1 MLLCDSAILASAPEN
16 SKMTLFAANATSND
30 SWWLRPSGGREVLRV
45 AAPLVVSSLS
55 WTIMTFF
62 DRVFLNWVSGE
73 AMDASFT
80 SSVVWFAF
88 LALPLGICAYAN
100 TFVAQYDGARRYNR
114 IGIVIW
120 QANWLACGFGLVS
133 LCLIPL
139 AHPLFKLAG
148 YTGQQAADDIHY
160 FQIICLCAPGL
171 LIAEASKTFYSGRG
185 QTWVVMI
192 VDAATAT
199 IELGLNYV
207 WIFGY
212 LGFPEWGLAGAAWST
227 VVGMWLK
234 AVIYVCLPLQRKYH
248 QQFGTVAGIRWD
260 KNLLRRIVYFG
271 WPSGL
276 QFLLDVTGFTIF
288 IFVLNGLGDVAKQA
302 TSLAFSIS
310 SLAFMPIYGL
320 HIAAS
325 VLVGERLGE
334 NRDDLAA
341 RATITTLQISW
352 AYMAVISLL
361 YALAPGIFV
370 FGFFSGASGTT
381 ADQIAVRDLAAT
393 LLLFVAAYNLLDAT
407 QMIFVGALKGAGDT
421 QFLMRVSFVL
431 AILLATFSYL
441 SVEVWRFEV
450 FGAWTLV
457 VFWCLIA
464 AAAYAVRFWQ
474 GKWRQMRVIEH
485 VRPDSREFL
494 PAAAVE

>member
-1 MLLCDSAILASAPEN
+1 
-16 SKMTLFAANATSND
+16 
-30 SWWLRPSGGREVLRV
+30 
-45 AAPLVVSSLS
+45 
-55 WTIMTFF
+55 
-62 DRVFLNWVSGE
+62 
-73 AMDASFT
+73 
-80 SSVVWFAF
+80 
-88 LALPLGICAYAN
+88 
-100 TFVAQYDGARRYNR
+100 
-114 IGIVIW
+114 
-120 QANWLACGFGLVS
+120 
-133 LCLIPL
+133 
-139 AHPLFKLAG
+139 
-148 YTGQQAADDIHY
+148 
-160 FQIICLCAPGL
+160 
-171 LIAEASKTFYSGRG
+171 
-185 QTWVVMI
+185 
-192 VDAATAT
+192 
-199 IELGLNYV
+199 
-207 WIFGY
+207 
-212 LGFPEWGLAGAAWST
+212 
-227 VVGMWLK
+227 
-234 AVIYVCLPLQRKYH
+234 
-248 QQFGTVAGIRWD
+248 
-260 KNLLRRIVYFG
+260 
-271 WPSGL
+271 
-276 QFLLDVTGFTIF
+276 LLDVTGFTIF

>member
-1 MLLCDSAILASAPEN
+1 
-16 SKMTLFAANATSND
+16 
-30 SWWLRPSGGREVLRV
+30 
-45 AAPLVVSSLS
+45 
-55 WTIMTFF
+55 
-62 DRVFLNWVSGE
+62 
-73 AMDASFT
+73 MDASFT

-100 TFVAQYDGARRYNR
+100 TFVAQHDGAGRHDR
-114 IGIVIW
+114 IGCVIW
-120 QANWLACGFGLVS
+120 QANWLAAGLGLVS

-139 AHPLFKLAG
+139 APVLFKLAG
-148 YTGQQAADDIHY
+148 YTSQQAADDIRY
-160 FQIICLCAPGL
+160 FQIISLCGPGL
-171 LIAEASKTFYSGRG
+171 LIGEASKTFYSGRG

-192 VDAATAT
+192 VDAATAAF
-199 IELGLNYV
+199 ELGLNYV

-212 LGFPEWGLAGAAWST
+212 LGFPAMGLEGAAWST

-234 AVIYVCLPLQRKYH
+234 AAVYVSLPLQRKNH
-248 QQFGTVAGIRWD
+248 RQFGVIAGFRWD
-260 KNLLRRIVYFG
+260 WELQRRIVYFG

-276 QFLLDVTGFTIF
+276 QFLLDITGFTVF

-341 RATITTLQISW
+341 RATYTTMQVSW
-352 AYMAVISLL
+352 MYMLVISLL
-361 YALAPGIFV
+361 YALVPGIFV
-370 FGFFSGASGTT
+370 SGFFSHAAAST
-381 ADQIAVRDLAAT
+381 ANQIAVQDLTAK

-421 QFLMRVSFVL
+421 QFLLRVSLVL
-431 AILLATFSYL
+431 AVLLATFSYL
-441 SVEVWRFEV
+441 SVEVWMLDV
-450 FGAWTLV
+450 LGAWTLV

-464 AAAYAVRFWQ
+464 AAAYGVRFWQ
-474 GKWRQMRVIEH
+474 GKWRRMRVIETSI
-485 VRPDSREFL
+485 RDGREFL
-494 PAAAVE
+494 PAAAIE

>member
-1 MLLCDSAILASAPEN
+1 
-16 SKMTLFAANATSND
+16 
-30 SWWLRPSGGREVLRV
+30 VLRV

-55 WTIMTFF
+55 WTIMSFF
-62 DRVFLNWVSGE
+62 DRVFLNWVSGA

-88 LALPLGICAYAN
+88 LAFPLGICAYAN
-100 TFVAQYDGARRYNR
+100 TFVAQYDGASRQDR
-114 IGIVIW
+114 IGLVIW
-120 QANWLACGFGLVS
+120 QAIWLSCGLGIVS
-133 LCLIPL
+133 LVLIPL
-139 AHPLFKLAG
+139 APALFELAG
-148 YTGQQAADDIHY
+148 YTPEESADDIQY
-160 FQIICLCAPGL
+160 FQIICFCGPGL
-171 LIAEASKTFYSGRG
+171 LISEASKTFYSGRG

-192 VDAATAT
+192 VDAATAA

-212 LGFPEWGLAGAAWST
+212 MGFPAMGLAGAAWST

-234 AVIYVCLPLQRKYH
+234 AVVYLMLPIQRKH
-248 QQFGTVAGIRWD
+248 RAQFGTVAGMRWD
-260 KNLLRRIVYFG
+260 GELLRRIAYFG

-276 QFLLDVTGFTIF
+276 HILLDVTGFTVF
-288 IFVLNGLGDVAKQA
+288 VFVLNGLGEVAKQA
-302 TSLAFSIS
+302 TSLAFSVS

-334 NRDDLAA
+334 DRDDLAA
-341 RATITTLQISW
+341 RATFTTMQISW
-352 AYMAVISLL
+352 TYMAVISLL
-361 YALAPGIFV
+361 YAVTPQLFL
-370 FGFFSGASGTT
+370 FGFFPEGAATT
-381 ADQIAVRDLAAT
+381 AEHIAVRDMAAT

-421 QFLMRVSFVL
+421 QFLLRVSL
-431 AILLATFSYL
+431 ALAALLATFSYL
-441 SVEVWRFEV
+441 SVEVWKLNI

-464 AAAYAVRFWQ
+464 AAAYGVRFWQ
-474 GKWRQMRVIEH
+474 GKWRRMRVIEKSL
-485 VRPDSREFL
+485 VDSPQFL
-494 PAAAVE
+494 PAAAIE

>member
-1 MLLCDSAILASAPEN
+1 
-16 SKMTLFAANATSND
+16 MTLSPANATSND
-30 SWWLRPSGGREVLRV
+30 SWWSRPSGGRDVLRV
-45 AAPLVVSSLS
+45 AAPLVISSLS

-80 SSVVWFAF
+80 SSVAWFAF
-88 LALPLGICAYAN
+88 LAFPLGICAYAN
-100 TFVAQYDGARRYNR
+100 TFVAQYDGAGRQNR
-114 IGIVIW
+114 IGLVIW
-120 QANWLACGFGLVS
+120 QANWLACGLGLVS

-139 AHPLFKLAG
+139 APVLFKFAG
-148 YTGQQAADDIHY
+148 YTAHQAADDIHY
-160 FQIICLCAPGL
+160 FQIISLCGPGL

-192 VDAATAT
+192 VDTATAA

-212 LGFPEWGLAGAAWST
+212 LGFPEMGLAGAAWST

-234 AVIYVCLPLQRKYH
+234 AAVYVLLPLQRKH
-248 QQFGTVAGIRWD
+248 RQQFGTTAGIQWNVD
-260 KNLLRRIVYFG
+260 LLRRILYFG
-271 WPSGL
+271 SPSGL
-276 QFLLDVTGFTIF
+276 HILLDVTGFTVF
-288 IFVLNGLGDVAKQA
+288 IFVLNGLGEVAKQA

-325 VLVGERLGE
+325 ILVGERLGE

-341 RATITTLQISW
+341 RATFTTLQVSW

-361 YALAPGIFV
+361 YALAPGVFV
-370 FGFFSGASGTT
+370 SGFFSGASGATT
-381 ADQIAVRDLAAT
+381 DQIAVRDLAAT

-421 QFLMRVSFVL
+421 QFLLRVSLVL
-431 AILLATFSYL
+431 AVLLATFSYL
-441 SVEVWRFEV
+441 SVEVWKLDV

-464 AAAYAVRFWQ
+464 AVAYAVRFWQ
-474 GKWRQMRVIEH
+474 GKWRHMRVIEH
-485 VRPDSREFL
+485 AGSDSPIFL
-494 PAAAVE
+494 PAAAAE